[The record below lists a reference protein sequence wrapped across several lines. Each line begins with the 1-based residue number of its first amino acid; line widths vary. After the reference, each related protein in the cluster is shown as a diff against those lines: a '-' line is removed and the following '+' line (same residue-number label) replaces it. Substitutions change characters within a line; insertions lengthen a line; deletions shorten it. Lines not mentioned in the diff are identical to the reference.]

1 MKDVLEMMS
10 VCLTKTFQDSI
21 VCAIEDYARHED
33 ILGWVL
39 QRPTRVPTDLNQ
51 RDAFCSVGLRR
62 PLQFAS
68 VLIDKMI

>member
-39 QRPTRVPTDLNQ
+39 QTPHSRANRFEPARRVLQCRTPPTIAVR
-51 RDAFCSVGLRR
+51 
-62 PLQFAS
+62 
-68 VLIDKMI
+68 